1 MINFRSALLIT
12 TLSASSTLYAQ
23 EQESE
28 IDLQS
33 DDTNLIVYL
42 TRTNNTKAV
51 ASMIHEAVGG
61 ELIEL
66 ALETPYPED
75 YDAIV
80 AQVDEENETGHL
92 PPLETTIDNIAQYD
106 TVFIGFPT
114 WDMTLPPPM
123 KSFLSEH
130 DLSGKTV
137 VPFNTNGGYGLGST
151 LEVVEELCTG
161 CQILDAF
168 ETRGGLERDG
178 ILLAIENERQEEV
191 EADVLTWLETL
202 GYSALK

>member
-1 MINFRSALLIT
+1 MIFFRFTLLMA

-28 IDLQS
+28 INLQS
-33 DDTNLIVYL
+33 DDANLIVYL

-66 ALETPYPED
+66 ALESPYPED

-80 AQVDEENETGHL
+80 SQVDEENETGYL
-92 PPLETTIDNIAQYD
+92 PPLESTIDNIEQYD
-106 TVFIGFPT
+106 TIFIGFPT

-123 KSFLSEH
+123 KSFLSEY

-137 VPFNTNGGYGLGST
+137 IPFNTNGGYGLGSS
-151 LEVVEELCTG
+151 LEVVEELCAG

-168 ETRGGLERDG
+168 ETKGGLERDG
-178 ILLAIENERQEEV
+178 ILLAIENEREDEV
-191 EADVLTWLETL
+191 EADVLDWLESI
-202 GYSALK
+202 GYSGLK

>member
-1 MINFRSALLIT
+1 MTYVRFALLAT
-12 TLSASSTLYAQ
+12 TLSAYSTLYAQ
-23 EQESE
+23 EHDKENN
-28 IDLQS
+28 LQS

-80 AQVDEENETGHL
+80 AQVDEENETGYL
-92 PPLETTIDNIAQYD
+92 PPLETTINNIEQYD
-106 TVFIGFPT
+106 TIFIGFPT

-123 KSFLSEH
+123 KSFLSEY

-137 VPFNTNGGYGLGST
+137 IPFNTNGGYGLGST
-151 LEVVEELCTG
+151 LEVIEEMCTG
-161 CQILDAF
+161 CQILEAF

-178 ILLAIENERQEEV
+178 ILLAIENVRREEV
-191 EADVLTWLETL
+191 ETNVLAWLESI
-202 GYSALK
+202 GY

>member
-1 MINFRSALLIT
+1 MTYVRFALLVT

-23 EQESE
+23 EQDKENN
-28 IDLQS
+28 LQS
-33 DDTNLIVYL
+33 DDTKLIVYL

-61 ELIEL
+61 ELFEL
-66 ALETPYPED
+66 TLETPYPED

-80 AQVDEENETGHL
+80 AQVDEENETGYL
-92 PPLETTIDNIAQYD
+92 PPLETTIGNIAQYD

-137 VPFNTNGGYGLGST
+137 IPFNTNGGYGLGST
-151 LEVVEELCTG
+151 LEVIEEQCAD
-161 CQILDAF
+161 CQILEAF

-178 ILLAIENERQEEV
+178 ILLAIENERKEEV
-191 EADVLTWLETL
+191 EAGVLAWLESI
-202 GYSALK
+202 GYSALR

>member
-1 MINFRSALLIT
+1 MINFRFALLIT
-12 TLSASSTLYAQ
+12 SLSASSTLYAQ

-28 IDLQS
+28 FDLQS

-66 ALETPYPED
+66 ALETPYPEN

-80 AQVDEENETGHL
+80 AQVDEENETGYL
-92 PPLETTIDNIAQYD
+92 PPIETIIDNIAQYD
-106 TVFIGFPT
+106 TIFIGFPT

-123 KSFLSEH
+123 KSFLTDH
-130 DLSGKTV
+130 DFSGKTV
-137 VPFNTNGGYGLGST
+137 IPFNTNGGYGLGST
-151 LEVVEELCTG
+151 LEVVEELCAD
-161 CQILDAF
+161 CQILEAF

-191 EADVLTWLETL
+191 EADVVAWLKNI
-202 GYSALK
+202 GFINSF